1 LLTQDKRK
9 WEEKQ
14 GVIDGTKKELRANT
28 NLWSTRR
35 DGTDRREFMNTIE
48 NKQYV
53 NKSFKAELKEATRK
67 TNPMS
72 FDERVRKLKQIQRGW
87 INNFRL
93 ANIQGKLLVPD
104 GWLRNRLR
112 YCIWHHWNR
121 TAGEFTT
128 GGSKKRKE
136 TEESYQARCKPQG
149 CF

>member
-1 LLTQDKRK
+1 
-9 WEEKQ
+9 
-14 GVIDGTKKELRANT
+14 
-28 NLWSTRR
+28 
-35 DGTDRREFMNTIE
+35 MNTIE